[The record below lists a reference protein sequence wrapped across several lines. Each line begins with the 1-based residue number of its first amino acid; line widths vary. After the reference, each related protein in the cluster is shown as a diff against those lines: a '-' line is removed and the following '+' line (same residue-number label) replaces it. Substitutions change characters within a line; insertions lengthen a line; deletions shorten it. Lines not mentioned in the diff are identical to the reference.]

1 MSRRKGR
8 RAKCLLDEKDV
19 LQLLNEVID
28 RAGGQSAW
36 AKRTGVDRV
45 GLNKV
50 LRGRRPLNS
59 KILQALKLKK
69 VYMAERPL

>member
-1 MSRRKGR
+1 MSRRKGCC
-8 RAKCLLDEKDV
+8 AKCLLDEKDV

-36 AKRTGVDRV
+36 ARRTGVDRV
-45 GLNKV
+45 GLKV
-50 LRGRRPLNS
+50 LRGRRPLTS

-69 VYMAERPL
+69 VYMAKRPL